1 MFFDTRLLRDGLDVP
16 ADVCIVGAGAAGI
29 TLARKMASS
38 GLRVCLMEGGGL
50 DFSETSQ
57 MVYQGDNL
65 GEQYDPLHISRLR
78 FFGGSTNHWGGWTRP
93 LDEMD
98 FHRRYWISGSGWPI
112 KTEDLADYYAET
124 SDILELGP
132 HHYDTDYWEREAGR
146 RLAIDA
152 GDVMTRVFRFSPPTR
167 FGASYRQAIND
178 SQAIYC
184 FLNANLT
191 DIQFNQNGDV
201 VKRATFTTEKNT
213 RINVQCRALVL
224 AAGGIENARL
234 MLALNRQHAAGI
246 GNMNDLVGRYFSD
259 HSGLWAGLVAF
270 SNPKRDLSFYT
281 MHAPFVRSTSHQP
294 RIIASLSMSS
304 EALTRHELPNFT
316 AFLMASNPGITPGD
330 DVSEGITHF
339 SDVQRLITHQAAA
352 SRYGMAEWS
361 PLMNGASLHHLIIN
375 AEQVP
380 NSESRVMLSEKKD
393 RYGMPRG
400 ALDWRF
406 TEQDHV
412 LHARIASSMAHEF
425 GAAGLGRMLKPRS
438 YDWPPEWRE
447 FGRHHMGT
455 TRMASSASEGVVDR
469 DCRVFGQKNLYV
481 AGSSVFPTY
490 GYAQP
495 TFTLVALSLR
505 LADHLSRTLGGT
517 S

>member
-29 TLARKMASS
+29 TLARKLASS
-38 GLRVCLMEGGGL
+38 GLRVCLMEGGGF
-50 DFSETSQ
+50 DFSEVSQ
-57 MVYQGDNL
+57 AVYQGDNL
-65 GEQYDPLHISRLR
+65 GEEYDPLHISRLR

-93 LDEMD
+93 LDEAD
-98 FHRRYWISGSGWPI
+98 FQRRDWISNSGWPI
-112 KTEDLADYYAET
+112 NAADLSDYYAET
-124 SDILELGP
+124 ADILELGP
-132 HHYDTDYWEREAGR
+132 HQYDAAYWEKEAGR

-152 GDVMTRVFRFSPPTR
+152 GDISSRVFRFSTPTR
-167 FGASYRQAIND
+167 FGTRYRQAIND

-191 DIQFNQNGDV
+191 DIGFNEKGDV
-201 VKRATFTTEKNT
+201 VKQATFMTENNR
-213 RINVQCRALVL
+213 RIHVQCRALVL

-234 MLALNRQHAAGI
+234 MLALNRRHATGI
-246 GNMNDLVGRYFSD
+246 GNVNGLVGRYFSD
-259 HSGLWAGLVAF
+259 HSGLWAGLVAL

-281 MHAPFVRSTSHQP
+281 LHTPFIRSTTHQP
-294 RIIASLSMSS
+294 RIVASLSLNA
-304 EALTRHELPNFT
+304 ETQARNALPNFT
-316 AFLMASNPGITPGD
+316 AFLMPSNPGVTLSD
-330 DVSEGITHF
+330 DVSEGLACF

-352 SRYGMAEWS
+352 SRYGMASWS
-361 PLMNGASLHHLIIN
+361 PLMSSASLHHLIIN

-380 NSESRVMLSEKKD
+380 NPESRVTLSMHKD

-406 TEQDHV
+406 TEQDRA
-412 LHARIASSMAHEF
+412 LHTRITAAMGQAF
-425 GAAGLGRMLKPRS
+425 GAAGLGRLLRPRS

-455 TRMASSASEGVVDR
+455 TRMASSAADGVVDR
-469 DCRVFGQKNLYV
+469 DCKVFGQNNLYV

-505 LADHLSRTLGGT
+505 LADHLYRILGGAR
-517 S
+517 